1 MILIIISVAEANSK
15 KNGDL
20 ILWCERY
27 LFFNFKARL

>member
-1 MILIIISVAEANSK
+1 MILITVSVAGTNSK